1 MSSHELPPIE
11 LKLATD
17 APSVAVGAPVS
28 AKQNLMDL
36 DREGLE
42 HFFIEKLGEQKFR
55 AHQVMKWIHHRYVTD
70 FDQMTDLGKAL
81 RAKLHDHAQV
91 VVPDVVFDKPS
102 ADGTHKW
109 LLAMGQDGRN
119 AIETVYIP
127 DKGRGTLCVS
137 SQVGCGLNCTFCSTA
152 TQGFNRNLTAAEIV
166 GQVWVAARHLG
177 NVPHQQRRLTNVV
190 MMGMGEPLMNFD
202 NVVRAMSVMRDDLGY
217 GLANKRVTLSTAGL
231 APMIDRLGVESD
243 VSLAVSLHA
252 PFDELRSELMPINR
266 KYPIAVLMDAC
277 VNYALRKKGDS
288 VTFEYTLMKGVNDQ
302 PEHARGLVKL
312 LREFDRRVQMK
323 DAAKVNLIPF
333 NPFPGTRFQ
342 RPEDA
347 AIRAFQKLLNEAGMI
362 APVRRTRGD
371 DIDAA
376 CGQLKGQVIDR
387 TRRSAQFRRG
397 LELAA
402 GNEAGQVDGH
412 AA

>member
-1 MSSHELPPIE
+1 MN
-11 LKLATD
+11 D
-17 APSVAVGAPVS
+17 AQP
-28 AKQNLMDL
+28 KQNLLEL

-42 HFFIEKLGEQKFR
+42 RFFVETLDEKRFR
-55 AHQVMKWIHHRYVTD
+55 AHQVMKWIHHRHVTT
-70 FDQMTDLGKAL
+70 FDEMTDLGKAL
-81 RAKLHDHAQV
+81 RAKLEERAVVHAPQV
-91 VVPDVVFDKPS
+91 VLDKAS
-102 ADGTHKW
+102 EDGTHKW
-109 LLAMGQDGRN
+109 LLGMDAKN

-152 TQGFNRNLTAAEIV
+152 TQGFNRNLTTAEII

-217 GLANKRVTLSTAGL
+217 GLANKRVTLSTSGL
-231 APMIDRLGVESD
+231 VPMIDRLSAESD

-252 PFDELRSELMPINR
+252 PTDELRETLVPLNR
-266 KYPIAVLMDAC
+266 KYPIAELMASC
-277 VNYALRKKGDS
+277 ARYLRANRKRDS

-302 PEHARGLVKL
+302 PEHARQLAKL
-312 LREFDRRVQMK
+312 MRQFDNSVQAR
-323 DAAKVNLIPF
+323 DSGKVNLIPF
-333 NPFPGTRFQ
+333 NPFPGTRYERSDEAQ
-342 RPEDA
+342 
-347 AIRAFQKLLNEAGMI
+347 IRAFQKILLDSQVLTM
-362 APVRRTRGD
+362 VRRTRGD

-376 CGQLKGQVIDR
+376 CGQLKGQVMDR
-387 TRRSAQFRRG
+387 TRRQAQFRRSLAPD
-397 LELAA
+397 LET
-402 GNEAGQVDGH
+402 NGQVGGH